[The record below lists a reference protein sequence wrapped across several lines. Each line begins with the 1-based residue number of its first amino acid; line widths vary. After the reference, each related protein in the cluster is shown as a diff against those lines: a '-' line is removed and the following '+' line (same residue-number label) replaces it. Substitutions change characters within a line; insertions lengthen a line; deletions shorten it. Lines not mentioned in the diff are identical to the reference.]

1 MKIWSVMAAP
11 SRQGIEYMTQIVRP
25 GFTVLTFLH
34 TVSSRNQIK
43 RTTSNPPP
51 SPPQIPCNVKCM
63 QRCEDE
69 GVFNTWFG
77 SLLNEWSRA
86 HISVALP
93 VRPPILGFHW
103 LLQITNRFSSSTL
116 WLTGPWNIFPIQMY
130 WNVLICTLSRR
141 LCIYRFCPPPPQPPH
156 YCAIVH

>member
-1 MKIWSVMAAP
+1 MRYHKEEGFAGFLTLKKMEEVWERSRAQWMMKIWSVMAAP

-25 GFTVLTFLH
+25 GFTVLTFLR
-34 TVSSRNQIK
+34 TVNSRNQRK
-43 RTTSNPPP
+43 RPTSNPPP
-51 SPPQIPCNVKCM
+51 PPPQIPCNVKCM

-103 LLQITNRFSSSTL
+103 LLQITNRFSSSSL
-116 WLTGPWNIFPIQMY
+116 
-130 WNVLICTLSRR
+130 
-141 LCIYRFCPPPPQPPH
+141 
-156 YCAIVH
+156 